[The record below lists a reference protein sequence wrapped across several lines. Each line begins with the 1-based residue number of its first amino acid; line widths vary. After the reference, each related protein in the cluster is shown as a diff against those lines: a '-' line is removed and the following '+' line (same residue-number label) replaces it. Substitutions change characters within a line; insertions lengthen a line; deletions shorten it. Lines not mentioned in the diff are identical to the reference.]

1 MVIKIMKKYKYQR
14 LPKEEKKEAKKEFY
28 ETELGKTLKQRFI
41 RILIYSIILI
51 LFGIYML
58 YEAYTKKNSYAQYAY
73 GGMLIIFGIGFLIT
87 RSYVIMRKIN
97 EFITAP
103 KNTTKKK

>member
-1 MVIKIMKKYKYQR
+1 MKKYKYQR
-14 LPKEEKKEAKKEFY
+14 LSKEEKKEAKTKFY
-28 ETELGKTLKQRFI
+28 ETEQGKLLKQRFK

-58 YEAYTKKNSYAQYAY
+58 VEAYTKKNSYAQYVY
-73 GGMLIIFGIGFLIT
+73 GTILIIFGIGFLIS
-87 RSYVIMRKIN
+87 RSYVLMRKVN
-97 EFITAP
+97 EYITAP

>member
-1 MVIKIMKKYKYQR
+1 MKKYKYQR
-14 LPKEEKKEAKKEFY
+14 LTKEEKKEAKTKFY
-28 ETELGKTLKQRFI
+28 ETEQGKLLKQRFK

-58 YEAYTKKNSYAQYAY
+58 IEAYTKKNSYAQYAY
-73 GGMLIIFGIGFLIT
+73 GTILIIFGIGFLISK
-87 RSYVIMRKIN
+87 SYVMMRKVN
-97 EFITAP
+97 KYITSP